1 MIDEGLGL
9 PCKMCETAKDAQ
21 HTYGHRNII
30 QAIDP
35 LDPGQAADLDNVGV
49 RDGGLR
55 RQLKGVPRPLL
66 LRVAVPALGDLDSDL
81 DALFR
86 EESRE
91 NSM

>member
-1 MIDEGLGL
+1 MKALDYLAKCVK
-9 PCKMCETAKDAQ
+9 PPKMHNT
-21 HTYGHRNII
+21 HNGHRNII

-35 LDPGQAADLDNVGV
+35 SDPGQAADLDNVGV